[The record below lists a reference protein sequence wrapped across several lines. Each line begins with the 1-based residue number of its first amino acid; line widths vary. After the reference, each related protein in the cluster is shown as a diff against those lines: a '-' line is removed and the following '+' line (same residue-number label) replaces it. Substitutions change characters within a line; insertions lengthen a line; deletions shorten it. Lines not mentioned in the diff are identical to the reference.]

1 MLLGNR
7 IREIRKNNDL
17 TQEQFAQK
25 FHVTRQTVSNWENDK
40 NYPDLSSLKE
50 ISNEYGISFD
60 ELFKEDEEYIKTID
74 DTKRKMSMFKK
85 AWIASLIILVV
96 LAAGFFVRLHLV
108 FQPTPDEKRINTDTT
123 IRMLVDLPDAT
134 PSRAITF
141 TTDKTNDDSSYERT
155 IEKYKTNA
163 LGSIEGDTP
172 CVILEDNP
180 KIALRFQDLHYNNLF
195 PDDIKKVSADL
206 TNVLS
211 NYENKVTVDLKYII
225 ENGKIIIDPGHINY
239 DKEKKAGEAWY
250 KMSIVVEFVHDGQ
263 AYTSV
268 TAVTVSGTSD
278 IRW

>member
-1 MLLGNR
+1 MSLGNK

-50 ISNEYGISFD
+50 ISEEYAISFD
-60 ELFKEDEEYIKTID
+60 ELFKGDEKYIKAVD
-74 DTKRKMSMFKK
+74 DTKRKMPLFKK
-85 AWIASLIILVV
+85 ALITSLIILSVV
-96 LAAGFFVRLHLV
+96 VAGFCMTLHMV
-108 FQPTPDEKRINTDTT
+108 FLPTPDGKRINTDTT

-141 TTDKTNDDSSYERT
+141 TTDKTNKDSGYEHM
-155 IEKYKTNA
+155 IEKYKNNVQ
-163 LGSIEGDTP
+163 GDVEGDIP

-180 KIALRFQDLHYNNLF
+180 KIVLRFQDLYYNNLS

-206 TNVLS
+206 TNVIS
-211 NYENKVTVDLKYII
+211 DYENKVTVDLKYIV
-225 ENGKIIIDPGHINY
+225 ENGNIIIDPSQIIH
-239 DKEKKAGEAWY
+239 DKGDVWY
-250 KMSIVVEFVHDGQ
+250 NMSIVVEYVHDGQ

-268 TAVTVSGTSD
+268 TAVTIFD
-278 IRW
+278 